1 MLSPSHE
8 IDTIENRY
16 YVYIMKIVASE
27 SIRDTGAVASSRA
40 AEIGLDILAQTIQ
53 VSPIF
58 SNIHFSFCLTIFILN
73 VQDDLDN
80 ITRFLI
86 LAREPI
92 IQGIDKP
99 HKTSIVFTLEE
110 GTGVLFNGLAVFA
123 LREINLSKVT
133 FSTTS
138 FYLSR

>member
-1 MLSPSHE
+1 MSSNTAETVKRARELRELGVYPMVLMSQMATL
-8 IDTIENRY
+8 IMDIIAGTYQVIE
-16 YVYIMKIVASE
+16 ASADLLFDGR
-27 SIRDTGAVASSRA
+27 SYCSLGIHTRHW
-40 AEIGLDILAQTIQ
+40 
-53 VSPIF
+53 
-58 SNIHFSFCLTIFILN
+58 SNN
-73 VQDDLDN
+73 LDN

-110 GTGVLFNGLAVFA
+110 GPRVLFNGLVVFA
-123 LREINLSKVT
+123 LRDINLSKVT

>member
-1 MLSPSHE
+1 MMGLANLALLSGERSSLKVLGPISQALHHAPQYLDGLPTVC
-8 IDTIENRY
+8 ILHVLRLANLD
-16 YVYIMKIVASE
+16 S
-27 SIRDTGAVASSRA
+27 AV
-40 AEIGLDILAQTIQ
+40 
-53 VSPIF
+53 F

-110 GTGVLFNGLAVFA
+110 GPRVLFNGLAVFA